1 VGKMKMESMSSQKLK
16 LTNNQ
21 RCACQ
26 YNKTLVLDQL
36 EIGELEQQILP
47 MTSQKQPVTIT
58 LVEY

>member
-1 VGKMKMESMSSQKLK
+1 VLLEFQLGTLQLK
-16 LTNNQ
+16 EVAALI
-21 RCACQ
+21 
-26 YNKTLVLDQL
+26 LDQL